1 MVCWFLVIF
10 FLSYYFL
17 EFDEFIFSFQ
27 DTYNNQFKEIYGN
40 DPSTYPDI
48 DPDLWLEAGLSGG
61 PARNI

>member
-10 FLSYYFL
+10 FLSYYFF

-27 DTYNNQFKEIYGN
+27 DTYNNQFKEIYRN

-48 DPDLWLEAGLSGG
+48 DPDLWLEAGSSGG
-61 PARNI
+61 SVRNI